1 MLQVC
6 ADVIDI
12 MGCEGMKSAPL
23 LESKMSTVM
32 TRLEMFVP
40 ETAWRSCIDLE
51 FKKNLLALVHKIEF
65 EL

>member
-1 MLQVC
+1 
-6 ADVIDI
+6 

-65 EL
+65 DL